1 MLVWHVCNFAAMEKV
16 GVTRKLDSI
25 SEALEDVRLGKLVI
39 VVDDEDREN
48 EGDFIVAA
56 ECVTPETINFM
67 SKYGRGLICVA
78 VTEEICE
85 SLELEMMV
93 SNNTD
98 PHKTAF
104 TVSVDLLGHG
114 CTTGISAHDRSKTI
128 RALVTPGFKPSDFA
142 RPGHIFP
149 LKAKN
154 GGVLRRTGH
163 TEAAVDLAR
172 MAGFAPA
179 GAIVEIMNDDG
190 SMARLPQL
198 FEIADQ
204 FGFKLISIRDLIAY
218 RLSKETL
225 IEEVASH
232 PVSTVYGEF
241 KLVGFRHVIE
251 QREYLALVKGT
262 WSDSESI
269 PVRVHS
275 SNMIGDIFNLK
286 REAQGSQLDA
296 ALRLIEQE
304 GRGVLVYINRMDAKT
319 GLLQEMQDLLLD
331 TPKGPAAMDNRD
343 YGIGAQILRALG
355 VHKMRIIT
363 NHPEQ
368 RRAGLDA
375 YGLEITD
382 TMALHP

>member
-1 MLVWHVCNFAAMEKV
+1 MEKV
-16 GVTRKLDSI
+16 SSLRKLDTI
-25 SEALEDVRLGKLVI
+25 AEALEDIRTGKLVI

-56 ECVTPETINFM
+56 EKVTPETINFM

-78 VTEEICE
+78 VTDSICQA
-85 SLELEMMV
+85 LDLDMMV
-93 SNNTD
+93 TNNTD

-128 RALVTPGFKPSDFA
+128 QALVSPDFKPSDFA

-172 MAGFAPA
+172 LAGLSPA

-204 FGFKLISIRDLIAY
+204 FGLKLISIRDLIAY

-225 IEEVASH
+225 IEEVASQE
-232 PVSTVYGEF
+232 VSTVYGDF
-241 KLVGFRHVIE
+241 RLVGFRHTIE
-251 QREYLALVKGT
+251 QLEYLALVKGT
-262 WSDSESI
+262 WSNEEAI

-286 REAQGSQLDA
+286 RGTQGSQLDA
-296 ALRLIEQE
+296 ALRLIERE
-304 GRGVLVYINRMDAKT
+304 GKGVLVYINRMDSKT
-319 GLLQEMQDLLLD
+319 GLLQEMQEML
-331 TPKGPAAMDNRD
+331 TGENRSSSAMDSRD
-343 YGIGAQILRALG
+343 YGIGAQILRSLG

-375 YGLEITD
+375 YGLEIFD
-382 TMALHP
+382 TMPLTR

>member
-1 MLVWHVCNFAAMEKV
+1 MEKV
-16 GVTRKLDSI
+16 SSMRKLDTI
-25 SEALEDVRLGKLVI
+25 AEALEDIRTGKLVI

-56 ECVTPETINFM
+56 EKVTAETINFM
-67 SKYGRGLICVA
+67 SKHGRGLICVA
-78 VTEEICE
+78 VTDDICQ
-85 SLELEMMV
+85 SLNLDMMV
-93 SNNTD
+93 TNNTD

-114 CTTGISAHDRSKTI
+114 CTTGISAHDRAKTI
-128 RALVTPGFKPSDFA
+128 QALVSPGFKPADFA

-149 LKAKN
+149 LKAKS

-172 MAGFAPA
+172 LAGLAPA

-190 SMARLPQL
+190 TMARLPQL

-204 FGFKLISIRDLIAY
+204 FGLKLISIRDLIAY
-218 RLSKETL
+218 RLSQETL
-225 IEEVASH
+225 IEEVDSQE
-232 PVSTVYGEF
+232 VSTVYGDF
-241 KLVGFRHVIE
+241 RLVGFRHTIE
-251 QREYLALVKGT
+251 NKEYLALVKGNWT
-262 WSDSESI
+262 ASEAI

-275 SNMIGDIFNLK
+275 SNMVGDLFNLK
-286 REAQGSQLDA
+286 RGSQGSRLDA

-304 GRGVLVYINRMDAKT
+304 GKGVLVYINRMDSKG
-319 GLLQEMQDLLLD
+319 GLLHEMQELLSD
-331 TPKGPAAMDNRD
+331 TGQKALSMDNRD

-375 YGLEITD
+375 YGLEIID
-382 TMALHP
+382 TLALQD

>member
-25 SEALEDVRLGKLVI
+25 SEALEDVRSGKLVI

-304 GRGVLVYINRMDAKT
+304 GRGVLVYINRMDVKT

>member
-78 VTEEICE
+78 VTNEICE

-241 KLVGFRHVIE
+241 KLVGFRHAIE
-251 QREYLALVKGT
+251 QREYLALVKGN

>member
-1 MLVWHVCNFAAMEKV
+1 MGNE
-16 GVTRKLDSI
+16 GSTRKLDSI
-25 SEALEDVRLGKLVI
+25 AEALEDIKQGKLVI

-56 ECVTPETINFM
+56 DRVTPETINFM

-78 VTEEICE
+78 VTEETCRR
-85 SLELEMMV
+85 LDLDMMV
-93 SNNTD
+93 TNNTD

-114 CTTGISAHDRSKTI
+114 CTTGISAHDRAKTI
-128 RALVTPGFKPSDFA
+128 QALVSSEFKSNDFA

-172 MAGFAPA
+172 LAGLAPA

-198 FEIADQ
+198 IEIADQ
-204 FGFKLISIRDLIAY
+204 FGLKLISIRDLIAY
-218 RLSKETL
+218 RLSQETL
-225 IEEVASH
+225 VEEVAAKNI
-232 PVSTVYGEF
+232 STGYGDF
-241 KLVGFRHVIE
+241 RLVGFRQTIE
-251 QREYLALVKGT
+251 QKEYLALVKGV
-262 WSDSESI
+262 WNEEESI

-275 SNMIGDIFNLK
+275 SNMLGDIFNLQK
-286 REAQGSQLDA
+286 DVHGSTLDA
-296 ALRLIEQE
+296 ALRLIEKE
-304 GRGVLVYINRMDAKT
+304 GKGVLVYINRMDT
-319 GLLQEMQDLLLD
+319 QGGLLQQMNSIISMFDS
-331 TPKGPAAMDNRD
+331 GPGAMDNRD
-343 YGIGAQILRALG
+343 YGIGAQILRQVG
-355 VHKMRIIT
+355 VKKMRIIT
-363 NHPEQ
+363 NHPEH

-375 YGLEITD
+375 YGLEITG
-382 TMALHP
+382 TIPLHD

>member
-1 MLVWHVCNFAAMEKV
+1 MEKV
-16 GVTRKLDSI
+16 SSMRKLDTI
-25 SEALEDVRLGKLVI
+25 AEALEDIRTGKLVI

-56 ECVTPETINFM
+56 EKVTAETINFM
-67 SKYGRGLICVA
+67 SKHGRGLICVA
-78 VTEEICE
+78 VTDDICQ
-85 SLELEMMV
+85 SLNLDMMV
-93 SNNTD
+93 TNNTD

-114 CTTGISAHDRSKTI
+114 CTTGISAHDRAKTI
-128 RALVTPGFKPSDFA
+128 QALVSPGFKPADFA

-149 LKAKN
+149 LKAKS

-172 MAGFAPA
+172 LAGLAPA

-190 SMARLPQL
+190 TMARLPQL

-204 FGFKLISIRDLIAY
+204 FGLKLISIRDLIAY
-218 RLSKETL
+218 RLSQETL
-225 IEEVASH
+225 IEEVDSQE
-232 PVSTVYGEF
+232 VSTVYGDF
-241 KLVGFRHVIE
+241 RLVGFRHTIE
-251 QREYLALVKGT
+251 NKEYLALVKGN
-262 WSDSESI
+262 WSASEAI

-275 SNMIGDIFNLK
+275 SNMVGDLFNLK
-286 REAQGSQLDA
+286 RGSQGSRLDA
-296 ALRLIEQE
+296 ALRLIEEE
-304 GRGVLVYINRMDAKT
+304 GKGVLVYINRMDSKG
-319 GLLQEMQDLLLD
+319 GLLHEMQELLSD
-331 TPKGPAAMDNRD
+331 TGQKALSMDNRD

-375 YGLEITD
+375 YGLEIID
-382 TMALHP
+382 TLALQD